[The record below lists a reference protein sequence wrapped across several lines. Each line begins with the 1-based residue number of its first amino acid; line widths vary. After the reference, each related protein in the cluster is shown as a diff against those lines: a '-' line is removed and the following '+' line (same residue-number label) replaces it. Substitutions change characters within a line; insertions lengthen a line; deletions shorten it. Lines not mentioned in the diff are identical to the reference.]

1 MKVCATFPRGRSYC
15 WFCRT
20 FVVPHTLGNGF
31 TAVTAVVWSVRVYG
45 RATILL
51 CGTAKKCWLSNFRSV
66 GTLFH
71 RYRWSSFLY
80 FVRPYDQAKTKPL
93 PQHQPPRWANVV
105 VIGVMK
111 VICVL
116 KVIVAM
122 NCEHKHVSMSFNISF
137 QRSSVLTTE
146 HIYTT

>member
-1 MKVCATFPRGRSYC
+1 MFENSSMKVCATFPRGRSYC

-105 VIGVMK
+105 VNWCDEGHCCDELRTQTRFD
-111 VICVL
+111 VIQ
-116 KVIVAM
+116 
-122 NCEHKHVSMSFNISF
+122 HFFS
-137 QRSSVLTTE
+137 TE
-146 HIYTT
+146 